1 MKQFAAVIA
10 CVLFAGV
17 ATFAAGPEQDKKV
30 EAGQAAYTTLKCGT
44 CHAIKGAGGKLASA
58 LDGVATKLSAADI
71 KKWLVDPAAMEA
83 KLEKKPKMLMS
94 ASLKTKKISPE
105 DMEGLLAYM
114 ATLK

>member
-1 MKQFAAVIA
+1 
-10 CVLFAGV
+10 
-17 ATFAAGPEQDKKV
+17 
-30 EAGQAAYTTLKCGT
+30 
-44 CHAIKGAGGKLASA
+44 
-58 LDGVATKLSAADI
+58 
-71 KKWLVDPAAMEA
+71 MEA